1 MASML
6 IGSAVGAASAARVT
20 AVRPRA
26 GAGAR
31 AFAFGANHAA
41 SPSRVASLGRR
52 GTVRVAVRAS
62 LGAETV
68 CEEKPEARVVP
79 EDAPASAS
87 RSEALKQV
95 QHTRFQALP
104 TMAKNIANLARVR
117 AFRSWR
123 ADSLTVR
130 HPRLPSFH
138 AVRTSRRA
146 RRRCHGPR
154 AGFPLCVPA
163 PAATHPAVF
172 PRAGRFFA
180 FGART
185 VGENPH
191 AARGFF
197 YLHFSRCFGI
207 SPNPRARPR
216 PHHAGASLA
225 AAKAKSAVAVAGPI
239 PFLPFTHNQILRA
252 VNLGSL
258 PAWFSMVLLP
268 RWRHA
273 KTITLAVAVAYSLL
287 YATLACVLFSESVL
301 SLDLKTLTTAEGVT
315 KVFSD
320 STAVLAGWAHFI
332 VFDLFTARFFLQDSA
347 RVGIPHLAVVPC
359 ILGCMFFGPVG
370 LLTYVLVKKIYR
382 TIRDKEGGAVKTY
395 SF

>member
-1 MASML
+1 
-6 IGSAVGAASAARVT
+6 
-20 AVRPRA
+20 
-26 GAGAR
+26 
-31 AFAFGANHAA
+31 
-41 SPSRVASLGRR
+41 
-52 GTVRVAVRAS
+52 
-62 LGAETV
+62 
-68 CEEKPEARVVP
+68 
-79 EDAPASAS
+79 
-87 RSEALKQV
+87 
-95 QHTRFQALP
+95 
-104 TMAKNIANLARVR
+104 MAKNIANLERVR
-117 AFRSWR
+117 AFRSLPR
-123 ADSLTVR
+123 VDSDRPPPTASILPRSSDYTPRSSSVSRPSRWLSLVR
-130 HPRLPSFH
+130 LR
-138 AVRTSRRA
+138 SRRDTE
-146 RRRCHGPR
+146 RS
-154 AGFPLCVPA
+154 
-163 PAATHPAVF
+163 AVE
-172 PRAGRFFA
+172 PPVGA
-180 FGART
+180 F
-185 VGENPH
+185 V
-191 AARGFF
+191 
-197 YLHFSRCFGI
+197 
-207 SPNPRARPR
+207 RARFRETREPSAKSFR
-216 PHHAGASLA
+216 AKISESSVLTYRSRPPPHHAGASLA

-268 RWRHA
+268 RWRHT

-301 SLDLKTLTTAEGVT
+301 SLDFKALTTAEGVT

-370 LLTYVLVKKIYR
+370 LLTYVLVKTIYR

>member
-1 MASML
+1 MVSL
-6 IGSAVGAASAARVT
+6 VRLRSRRDTERSAVEPPVGA
-20 AVRPRA
+20 
-26 GAGAR
+26 
-31 AFAFGANHAA
+31 F
-41 SPSRVASLGRR
+41 
-52 GTVRVAVRAS
+52 VRARFR
-62 LGAETV
+62 ETR
-68 CEEKPEARVVP
+68 EP
-79 EDAPASAS
+79 SAKSFRAKTSESSVLTYRS
-87 RSEALKQV
+87 R
-95 QHTRFQALP
+95 P
-104 TMAKNIANLARVR
+104 
-117 AFRSWR
+117 
-123 ADSLTVR
+123 
-130 HPRLPSFH
+130 P
-138 AVRTSRRA
+138 
-146 RRRCHGPR
+146 
-154 AGFPLCVPA
+154 
-163 PAATHPAVF
+163 
-172 PRAGRFFA
+172 
-180 FGART
+180 
-185 VGENPH
+185 
-191 AARGFF
+191 
-197 YLHFSRCFGI
+197 
-207 SPNPRARPR
+207 

-268 RWRHA
+268 RWRHT

-301 SLDLKTLTTAEGVT
+301 SLDFKALTTAEGVT

-370 LLTYVLVKKIYR
+370 LLTYVLVKTIYR

>member
-1 MASML
+1 MATVL
-6 IGSAVGAASAARVT
+6 IGTAIGATSAVRVT

-31 AFAFGANHAA
+31 AFAFGASNAA
-41 SPSRVASLGRR
+41 SPSRVAGRGRR

-62 LGAETV
+62 LSLETV
-68 CEEKPEARVVP
+68 REEKPEARVVS
-79 EDAPASAS
+79 EDAHASAS
-87 RSEALKQV
+87 RGEALKQV
-95 QHTRFQALP
+95 QTRPSNRLPPWRKISPTWSAFALFE
-104 TMAKNIANLARVR
+104 VCR
-117 AFRSWR
+117 AST
-123 ADSLTVR
+123 LTVR

-138 AVRTSRRA
+138 AADYTPRSSSVSRPSRWLSLVRLRSRRDTE
-146 RRRCHGPR
+146 RS
-154 AGFPLCVPA
+154 
-163 PAATHPAVF
+163 AVE
-172 PRAGRFFA
+172 PPVGA
-180 FGART
+180 F
-185 VGENPH
+185 V
-191 AARGFF
+191 
-197 YLHFSRCFGI
+197 
-207 SPNPRARPR
+207 RARFRETREPSAKSFR
-216 PHHAGASLA
+216 AKISESSVLTYRSRPPPHHAGASLA

-268 RWRHA
+268 RWRHT

-301 SLDLKTLTTAEGVT
+301 SLDFKALTTAEGVT

-370 LLTYVLVKKIYR
+370 LLTYVLVKTIYR